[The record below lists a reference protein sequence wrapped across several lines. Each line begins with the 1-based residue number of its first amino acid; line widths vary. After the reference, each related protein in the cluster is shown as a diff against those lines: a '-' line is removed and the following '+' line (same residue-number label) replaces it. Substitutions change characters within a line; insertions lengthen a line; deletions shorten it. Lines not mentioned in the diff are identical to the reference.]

1 MAHTAWGPTEIA
13 RFMRWQL
20 SLFKEGKIKR
30 QHVGGFSYRLPT
42 LSKQRYDSQSQ
53 SELNPI
59 SHDGMNQYLDDSVG
73 TGQCLR
79 LNFKTP

>member
-42 LSKQRYDSQSQ
+42 LSKQGYDSQSQ

-59 SHDGMNQYLDDSVG
+59 SHDGMKFNIWTTVL
-73 TGQCLR
+73 GQCLR